1 MSPFRVRFA
10 AGVLSLLLG
19 GMLCWTVPVLAQVP
33 RVLHYQATL
42 TDSDFPVEG
51 PVVLTA
57 AFYADATGGTPLL
70 GWEEAWRDVPVTE
83 GRVSLLLG
91 SQTPLPNG
99 LFDVPSLY
107 LQITV
112 NDEVLPRL
120 QVASTAYALRAGLA
134 DGVTPGSISAPA
146 LATGAVTASALAGE
160 AITTDALSEGSV
172 TTPILNDAAVTA
184 AKLAPGAVS
193 TGALAEG
200 AVTSG
205 KLGPS
210 AVAAP
215 ALAAGAVTTDKLA
228 NGAVTAEKV
237 ATGELVSSLND
248 LTDGVRLVA
257 GENVRITS
265 DADAGTIT
273 IEAGDDDFPSSRR
286 WKTNVR
292 SLDGLTLVREL
303 RGVRYDWIESGT
315 ADVGLIAEEV
325 GAVVP
330 EVVTYAPN
338 GVDAESVT
346 YAKLVAVL
354 IEAVKDQ
361 QRQIEADRRRLQ
373 DLQRRL
379 DALEQASEE

>member
-1 MSPFRVRFA
+1 
-10 AGVLSLLLG
+10 
-19 GMLCWTVPVLAQVP
+19 MLFWTVPVLAQVP

-330 EVVTYAPN
+330 EVVSYAPN